1 MKKAVGLTVIAAL
14 LLTGCGLFPAEEEM
28 RKAPVVAKVE
38 EEYFSTAEVKVG
50 NIRDY
55 VSERCSYQYQMTQ
68 NLAFE
73 VGGES
78 LKEVYVVL
86 GQKVFAGD
94 VLAELSVESIEEE
107 LENSRELC
115 AQLEEE
121 SAYYEGMLSIEKER
135 EALAKRYGRTYDQNK
150 LKKATNAYE
159 ECAGRKYI
167 AELRLGEL
175 EADVNGRR
183 LVAGIDGIVDYIRE
197 IPAWFNGRVNAR
209 EKFISIHSERTGF
222 VIPTLN
228 DSIYHFGDVFTIVT
242 DVGSYECEV
251 VKINRPTVGTGG
263 RTNVVLEPLH
273 PDENLYIGL
282 NGDLIIETGTRTDV
296 VYIPTYALRNIDGK
310 PAVYVTD
317 ANGIRSLRYIEI
329 GLSVEGKSDPEEN
342 RTEVISGL
350 EPGENVILRGGKKS

>member
-135 EALAKRYGRTYDQNK
+135 EALAKRYGKTYDQNK

-242 DVGSYECEV
+242 EVGSYECEV
-251 VKINRPTVGTGG
+251 VKINRPTVGMGG

-350 EPGENVILRGGKKS
+350 KPGENVILRGGKKS